1 MFTGII
7 ESIGK
12 IEKIDREGKNIKL
25 TLSSNLSSELRVDES
40 LSHNGVCLTV
50 TDCDKNSYSVTII
63 DESLKKTNFSSVKV
77 GSQINL
83 ERSLKIDGRL
93 DGHIVQG
100 HIDDI
105 AKCIKKIDQD
115 NSWLFTFE
123 FSEKFSDL
131 IIEKGS
137 ICINGVSLT
146 CFDTSKTNFTVAII
160 PHTYD
165 NTNFK
170 LLNKGDYVNL
180 EFDIL
185 GKYIKKIM
193 RS

>member
-7 ESIGK
+7 ESTGK

-50 TDCDKNSYSVTII
+50 TDCNKNFYSVTMI

-100 HIDDI
+100 HVDDI
-105 AKCIKKIDQD
+105 AKCIKKIDQE

-146 CFDTSKTNFTVAII
+146 CFDTSKNNFTVAII

-170 LLNKGDYVNL
+170 LLDEGDYVNL

-185 GKYIKKIM
+185 GKYIKKII
-193 RS
+193 RT

>member
-7 ESIGK
+7 ESTGK

-50 TDCDKNSYSVTII
+50 TDCNKNFYSVTII

-100 HIDDI
+100 HVDDI
-105 AKCIKKIDQD
+105 AKCIKKIDQE

-146 CFDTSKTNFTVAII
+146 CFDTSKNNFTVAII

>member
-7 ESIGK
+7 ESTGK

-50 TDCDKNSYSVTII
+50 TDCNKNFYSVTII
-63 DESLKKTNFSSVKV
+63 DESLKKTNFSTVKV

-93 DGHIVQG
+93 DGHILQAHV
-100 HIDDI
+100 DDI
-105 AKCIKKIDQD
+105 AKCIKKIDQE

-146 CFDTSKTNFTVAII
+146 CFDTSKNNFTVAII

-170 LLNKGDYVNL
+170 LLDEGDYVNL

-185 GKYIKKIM
+185 GKYIKKII
-193 RS
+193 RT

>member
-7 ESIGK
+7 ESTGK

-50 TDCDKNSYSVTII
+50 TDCNKNFYSVTII

-100 HIDDI
+100 HVDDI
-105 AKCIKKIDQD
+105 AKCIKKIDQE

-146 CFDTSKTNFTVAII
+146 CFDTSKNNFTVAII

-170 LLNKGDYVNL
+170 ILDEGDYVNL

-185 GKYIKKIM
+185 GKYIKKII
-193 RS
+193 RT

>member
-50 TDCDKNSYSVTII
+50 TDCNKNFYSVTII

-100 HIDDI
+100 HVDDI
-105 AKCIKKIDQD
+105 AKCIKKIDQE

-146 CFDTSKTNFTVAII
+146 CFDTSKNNFTVAII

-170 LLNKGDYVNL
+170 LLDEGDYVNL

-185 GKYIKKIM
+185 GKYIKKII
-193 RS
+193 RT

>member
-7 ESIGK
+7 ESTGK

-100 HIDDI
+100 HVDDI
-105 AKCIKKIDQD
+105 AKCIKKIDQE

-170 LLNKGDYVNL
+170 LLDEGDYVNL

-185 GKYIKKIM
+185 GKYIKKII
-193 RS
+193 RT

>member
-7 ESIGK
+7 ESTGK

-50 TDCDKNSYSVTII
+50 TDCNKNFYSVTII

-100 HIDDI
+100 HVDDI
-105 AKCIKKIDQD
+105 AKCIKKIDQE
-115 NSWLFTFE
+115 NSWLFTFK

-146 CFDTSKTNFTVAII
+146 CFDTSKNNFTVAII

-170 LLNKGDYVNL
+170 LLDEGDYVNL

-185 GKYIKKIM
+185 GKYIKKII
-193 RS
+193 RT

>member
-1 MFTGII
+1 M
-7 ESIGK
+7 
-12 IEKIDREGKNIKL
+12 KNLKNYNIKNKKL

-50 TDCDKNSYSVTII
+50 TDCNKNFYSVTII
-63 DESLKKTNFSSVKV
+63 DESLKKTNFSTVKV

-100 HIDDI
+100 HVDDI
-105 AKCIKKIDQD
+105 AKCIKKIDQE

-146 CFDTSKTNFTVAII
+146 CFDTSKNNFTVAII

-170 LLNKGDYVNL
+170 LLDEGDYVNL

-185 GKYIKKIM
+185 GKYIKKII
-193 RS
+193 RT